1 MKRSKLKRDLDPGER
16 AALKENERAEI
27 ALLLE
32 TLDEFTKGDDN
43 IISPEEFYSTLTFEK
58 PLALRESMMQ
68 GKLMSFQTPKEDD
81 EERKQDNTP
90 F

>member
-1 MKRSKLKRDLDPGER
+1 MKRSGMRKDLDQGEKADLR
-16 AALKENERAEI
+16 PNEQAEI

-32 TLDEFTKGDDN
+32 TLDEFTQGEDN

-68 GKLMSFQTPKEDD
+68 SKLVNYQTRKDSD
-81 EERKQDNTP
+81 EEHKY
-90 F
+90 

>member
-1 MKRSKLKRDLDPGER
+1 MKRSGMRKDLDKGET
-16 AALKENERAEI
+16 ANLENNEKAEI

-68 GKLMSFQTPKEDD
+68 DKLNYQTRRDSD
-81 EERKQDNTP
+81 EEHK